1 MWLNGSRAVGL
12 ESHQGV
18 DTRKRT
24 SDTASFGSSRK
35 RKEWSDVLAHPHRQ
49 KRRRLSLKTADH
61 LYSRKAISRTSVVAE
76 DPKKAAVSAGLRY
89 VSDDSPGITRRR
101 KGTSFTYHD
110 KEGKRIR
117 DPLELKRI
125 RSLAIPPAWERVW
138 ICTQANGHLQAT
150 GIDGKGRKQ
159 YKYHPIWRTV
169 RDEAKF
175 ERLLS
180 FAEVLPKIRAQ
191 VDEDMRRSDLC
202 REKVLATI
210 VRLLEVSLIRIGNE
224 EYAKE
229 NKSFGLTTMRDRHV
243 EVEGST
249 VRFQFRGKSGK
260 KHSVEISDRRVARI
274 IRKCQDLPGQQLF
287 QYEDPAGEVAAIG
300 SEDVNDYLHRITGH
314 PFTAKDFR
322 TWAGTVL
329 AAIALGKMEEVDSK
343 TLAKKNIITAIEAV
357 ARLLG
362 NTVAICRKCYIHP
375 AIPTSYLDG
384 TLARTLRMRADAQ
397 IAQHLHE
404 LKPEEAAVIAL
415 LRQELAKRSENAGS
429 ERTQ

>member
-1 MWLNGSRAVGL
+1 
-12 ESHQGV
+12 
-18 DTRKRT
+18 
-24 SDTASFGSSRK
+24 
-35 RKEWSDVLAHPHRQ
+35 
-49 KRRRLSLKTADH
+49 
-61 LYSRKAISRTSVVAE
+61 
-76 DPKKAAVSAGLRY
+76 LRY
-89 VSDDSPGITRRR
+89 VSDESPGITRRR
-101 KGTSFTYHD
+101 KGANFTYHD
-110 KEGKRIR
+110 KLGKQIR
-117 DPLELKRI
+117 GLLELKRI
-125 RSLAIPPAWERVW
+125 RSLAIPPAWENVW
-138 ICTQANGHLQAT
+138 ICAQANGHLQAT
-150 GIDGKGRKQ
+150 GIDTKGRKQ
-159 YKYHPIWRTV
+159 YKYHSIWRTV

-180 FAEVLPKIRAQ
+180 FAEVLPRIRAQ

-229 NKSFGLTTMRDRHV
+229 NKSFGLTTMRNRHV
-243 EVEGST
+243 EVEGSA

-260 KHSVEISDRRVARI
+260 RHTVEISDRRVARI
-274 IRKCQDLPGQQLF
+274 VRKCQDLPGQQLF
-287 QYEDPAGEVAAIG
+287 EYEDPAGEVAAIG
-300 SEDVNDYLHRITGH
+300 SDDVNDYLQRITGQ

-329 AAIALGKMEEVDSK
+329 ATIALGKMEEVDSQ
-343 TLAKKNIITAIEAV
+343 TLAKRNILTAIEAV

-384 TLARTLRMRADAQ
+384 TLARTLRMKADDQ
-397 IAQHLHE
+397 IARHLHE

-415 LRQELAKRSENAGS
+415 LRQELAQRSEKDAI
-429 ERTQ
+429 ECK